1 MKYSDLS
8 QYKDLATSKLQYFF
22 HNIKIAQIGLLATV
36 SILALQ
42 LYLLFSL
49 SLDAKNWQMPQISY
63 SNINF
68 NLSPHK
74 KTLEISDIKEKHLF
88 GEVIRDNDSLDDA
101 LKSILPLTLK
111 GVIASSDPKDGQ
123 AIIQDA
129 AGKEDVYFIDDRI
142 PVDSGLVTLEYV
154 YKDKIY
160 IKNNGVLEY
169 ILYPVLD
176 LSSLQGN
183 DDANANTSSKA
194 QRKYVNPLNGNGRKM
209 RSFRQVTP
217 NTTNPT
223 NTFSKPNRPERAAVG
238 TRSRSMGSSISA
250 APVPDASD
258 NTESVVI
265 PPEVEDA
272 DEVEEPVSLNR
283 RLYGKVKKL
292 NIN

>member
-1 MKYSDLS
+1 MVCMKYSDLS

-22 HNIKIAQIGLLATV
+22 HDIKIAQIGLLATV
-36 SILALQ
+36 SILVLQ
-42 LYLLFSL
+42 FYLLFSL
-49 SLDAKNWQMPQISY
+49 SLNAKNWQMPQISY
-63 SNINF
+63 SNTNLNF
-68 NLSPHK
+68 SPHR
-74 KTLEISDIKEKHLF
+74 KTFEISDIKEKHLF

-123 AIIQDA
+123 AIIQDVT
-129 AGKEDVYFIDDRI
+129 GKENVYFIDDRI

-183 DDANANTSSKA
+183 EDANSNSRI
-194 QRKYVNPLNGNGRKM
+194 QRKYVNPLKLNKNGRKT
-209 RSFRQVTP
+209 RNFRQVTP
-217 NTTNPT
+217 NSP
-223 NTFSKPNRPERAAVG
+223 NTLNRSNRPERTGIG
-238 TRSRSMGSSISA
+238 TRTMGSSGSTT
-250 APVPDASD
+250 PVPDASD
-258 NTESVVI
+258 NTEPVVI
-265 PPEVEDA
+265 LPEAEDA